1 MHYFNGP
8 LCTFI
13 IDKQINDDD
22 YVDKKKIDV
31 GKRCKQRLKI
41 VMMHRKVRYLKKVK
55 IKNL

>member
-31 GKRCKQRLKI
+31 GKRCK
-41 VMMHRKVRYLKKVK
+41 
-55 IKNL
+55 